1 MDIEEAVKKSLGPQN
16 LVDFCETGYGWV
28 SRVKESFM
36 LGPRY
41 LISFN
46 YPTRVDEFEYI
57 IQFTRDANRDLL
69 HDFYRSTNGMRI
81 LSDHF
86 VVPGVR
92 FLTPELDGLDFFNIP
107 IGIDMMSGME
117 YPRKAPISGAVI
129 GSSFRTVDG
138 TTRHLTDILADDGRI
153 VCGFFHED
161 ASVLETFSDFQ
172 TWIAVRIDGAKS
184 EYAALLRS
192 KMN

>member
-16 LVDFCETGYGWV
+16 LSDFCETGYGWV

-41 LISFN
+41 LVSYN
-46 YPTRVDEFEYI
+46 YPTQVDEIEYI
-57 IQFTRDANRDLL
+57 LQFSRDANRDLL
-69 HDFYRSTNGMRI
+69 RDFYRSTNGMRI

-92 FLTPELDGLDFFNIP
+92 FWTPELHGLDFFNIP
-107 IGIDMMSGME
+107 LDIQVMSGFE
-117 YPRKAPISGAVI
+117 YPRHAPVSGAVI
-129 GSSFRTVDG
+129 GSSFRTIDG
-138 TTRHLTDILADDGRI
+138 TTLHLKDILADDGRI
-153 VCGFFHED
+153 VCGFFQED
-161 ASVLETFSDFQ
+161 ASVLETFPDFQ
-172 TWIAVRIDGAKS
+172 TWIAKRIDGAKA

-192 KMN
+192 KMI